1 MKNPT
6 LVIASSLALAGLAL
20 CSTVRADMVT
30 DWNATLVDAASAS
43 ASTDLPPVATR
54 KAAIVQVAVF
64 DAVNGIARKYEPYLV
79 SERAPRGARQEAA
92 AAQAAYTTLVAL
104 YPTQQ
109 ARFDTQLAASLAS
122 LAGHEGNSQSI
133 ARGLAW
139 GEHVANLV
147 LAARSM
153 DGSSA
158 TYPGYFGG
166 TGPGVWRSLP
176 TATAADGTLPAI
188 LPQWRYVVPFAL
200 ASPDQLRPGPPPA
213 LTSTEYAAD
222 VNEIK
227 AVGRVD
233 STTRTADQ
241 TQLALLWAA
250 PDFNLFRVAPQVLP
264 RHASLVE
271 NARLLAL
278 LGIEECDALIAIL
291 DAKYTYNFWRPYHA
305 IRLADTDGNPL
316 TDPDPA
322 WTSLV
327 FPPRHQ
333 EYPSAHAITSG
344 GFMRVLARELG
355 DKHRFI
361 LSVPSIPTFSWT
373 FDRFS
378 DAAVQVKEARVWAGI
393 HYRNSVNVGGDMG
406 VALGDYIV
414 KNVLRPLEDCDEGHQ
429 EGDDGG
435 QSRRW

>member
-1 MKNPT
+1 MRT
-6 LVIASSLALAGLAL
+6 QTWMAASLALAGLAAGF
-20 CSTVRADMVT
+20 SVRADMVT

-43 ASTDLPPVATR
+43 ASTDLPPVAAR

-79 SERAPRGARQEAA
+79 TERAPRGAGQEAA

-104 YPTQQ
+104 YPAQQ
-109 ARFDTQLAASLAS
+109 AMFDAQLAASLAS
-122 LAGHEGNSQSI
+122 LAGHDCDSKSI
-133 ARGLAW
+133 TQGLTW
-139 GEHVANLV
+139 GEHVANL
-147 LAARSM
+147 LLEARST

-158 TYPGYFGG
+158 TYPGFYGG

-176 TATAADGTLPAI
+176 TATAADGTLPAV

-213 LTSTEYAAD
+213 LTSAQYAAD

-227 AVGRVD
+227 EIGRVD

-264 RHASLVE
+264 PHASLVD
-271 NARLLAL
+271 NARLFAL
-278 LGIEECDALIAIL
+278 LGIEECDSLIAIF

-316 TDPDPA
+316 TDPDPT

-333 EYPSAHAITSG
+333 EYPSAHAIFTG
-344 GFMRVLARELG
+344 GFMRVLERELG
-355 DKHRFI
+355 DRHTFT

-378 DAAVQVKEARVWAGI
+378 DAAAQVKGARMWAGI

-406 VALGDYIV
+406 VALGDYVV
-414 KNVLRPLEDCDEGHQ
+414 KHVLRPLEDCDEGH
-429 EGDDGG
+429 DG
-435 QSRRW
+435 RW

>member
-1 MKNPT
+1 MKGIVMKKPT
-6 LVIASSLALAGLAL
+6 LIIASSLALAGLAL
-20 CSTVRADMVT
+20 CSTARADMVT
-30 DWNATLVDAASAS
+30 DWNATLVEAATAS
-43 ASTDLPPVATR
+43 TSTDLPPVAAR

-64 DAVNGIARKYEPYLV
+64 DAVNGIARKYEHYMV
-79 SERAPRGARQEAA
+79 TERAPRGARQEAA

-104 YPTQQ
+104 YPTQK
-109 ARFDTQLAASLAS
+109 AMFDAQLAASLAS
-122 LAGHEGNSQSI
+122 LAGHKGDSKSI
-133 ARGLAW
+133 SRGLDW

-147 LAARSM
+147 LAARST

-166 TGPGVWRSLP
+166 TGPSVWRSLP
-176 TATAADGTLPAI
+176 TATAADGTLAAV

-200 ASPDQLRPGPPPA
+200 VSPDQLRPGPPPD
-213 LTSTEYAAD
+213 LTSAEYAAD
-222 VNEIK
+222 VNEVKNI
-227 AVGRVD
+227 GRVD

-241 TQLALLWAA
+241 TSLAKLWAA

-264 RHASLVE
+264 RHASLVD

-278 LGIEECDALIAIL
+278 LGIEECDALIAIF

-316 TDPDPA
+316 TDPDPT
-322 WTSLV
+322 WTSLI

-344 GFMRVLARELG
+344 GFMRVLARVLG
-355 DKHRFI
+355 DEHTFT
-361 LSVPSIPTFSWT
+361 LSVPSMPTFTWT

-378 DAAVQVKEARVWAGI
+378 DAAAQVKEARIWAGI
-393 HYRNSVNVGGDMG
+393 HYRNSVNVGGAMG
-406 VALGDYIV
+406 VALGDYV
-414 KNVLRPLEDCDEGHQ
+414 VENVLRPLEDCDESH
-429 EGDDGG
+429 DGG
-435 QSRRW
+435 GD